1 MRAAQVRRSDRQ
13 LWRMLLLVAGAYLGV
28 GAVMSL
34 TPRHQATF
42 APAVVVLTLLAALG
56 AGVVIG
62 LRIRAYSRAAIIWF
76 FSTIIAFNLWNAV
89 VTAASIATRFWAS
102 GEPSYHFGISVTIA
116 VIPLLAGAWLL
127 ARR

>member
-13 LWRMLLLVAGAYLGV
+13 LWWMLLVIAAAYLGV
-28 GAVMSL
+28 GAVMSV

-42 APAVVVLTLLAALG
+42 APAVVVVTLLAALG
-56 AGVVIG
+56 AAVVIG
-62 LRIRAYSRAAIIWF
+62 LRIRAYSRAGIIGY

-89 VTAASIATRFWAS
+89 VTSASIATRFWGS